1 MVPAVIAENPPVNA
15 ALCGRKRYGDAM
27 GLKET
32 IENHPVIW
40 VLGTV
45 VVAFVAGI
53 GAYDDILRISGSQ
66 VVSRD
71 AHVLADDEKAMPR
84 SEYEKLVSANTELI
98 SVNGEN
104 EALKKRLTQLES
116 HHEFL
121 VRYLR
126 YETSR
131 LILDEDFN
139 RQNEEKFKLAEKMFV
154 DLVLKWWKQQQEL
167 DGSLVLNRQII
178 RKGLDPTNSRVEF
191 TDGTVWPIPT
201 EIKMKVLQQE

>member
-1 MVPAVIAENPPVNA
+1 
-15 ALCGRKRYGDAM
+15 M

-32 IENHPVIW
+32 IENNLVIW
-40 VLGTV
+40 MLGTV
-45 VVAFVAGI
+45 VTAFLAGI
-53 GAYDDILRISGSQ
+53 GAYDGILRISGSQ

-71 AHVLADDEKAMPR
+71 AHVLADDQKAMSL
-84 SEYEKLVSANTELI
+84 SEYDKLVSASTSLI
-98 SVNGEN
+98 TVTAENGT
-104 EALKKRLTQLES
+104 LKKRLTQLKS
-116 HHEFL
+116 QHEFL

-131 LILDEDFN
+131 QILDEDFN
-139 RQNEEKFKLAEKMFV
+139 QDNKEKLKLAEKMFV

-191 TDGTVWPIPT
+191 ADGTVWPIPT
-201 EIKMKVLQQE
+201 EIKMRVLQRE

>member
-1 MVPAVIAENPPVNA
+1 
-15 ALCGRKRYGDAM
+15 M

-40 VLGTV
+40 MLGTV
-45 VVAFVAGI
+45 IAAFLAGI
-53 GAYDDILRISGSQ
+53 GAYDGILRISGSQ
-66 VVSRD
+66 VVSRN
-71 AHVLADDEKAMPR
+71 AHVLAEDQKAMSR
-84 SEYEKLVSANTELI
+84 SEYDKLVSAHTALI
-98 SVNGEN
+98 TATGEN
-104 EALKKRLTQLES
+104 DTLKKRLAQLES
-116 HHEFL
+116 QHEFL

-131 LILDEDFN
+131 QILEEDFN
-139 RQNEEKFKLAEKMFV
+139 QQNEEKLKLAEKMFV
-154 DLVLKWWKQQQEL
+154 SLVLKWWKQQQEL

-201 EIKMKVLQQE
+201 EIKMRVLQQE